1 MKRIDHW
8 HRGVA
13 LSMLGVL
20 WLGVAPTALARA
32 NPESFDIAAQPMP
45 SALRAFAAQA
55 HVQLLFD
62 YKALAHFKAGPVKGG
77 MDSKD
82 ALARLLRGSGYTFQ
96 QVSDRTIAVRPAAV
110 SAADPPSAAAAPASS
125 GSVQDPPQNAG
136 LAQVVVTARFISAAG
151 SSAMKMNLPA
161 RDTPFSISTYS
172 QSFMHAVEAQEVS
185 TLYPY
190 MTGIEKAGNTGY
202 DIVFRGFSSGAND
215 TNSILVDG
223 LPGLGTRFGSPVTIG
238 VERIDVVRG
247 PASVI
252 NGQEQP
258 GGFIN
263 LVTKK
268 PQAQPLYELSATGTG
283 YDGHG
288 IGIGDKPGFDLAADA
303 TGPIAGNDHFLY
315 RLIVDDTNQDTF
327 RAFSYNRNIYIAPSL
342 TWRISDATKFTLA
355 YNYQHLRFSYDTYLV
370 VPNNDISLVA
380 PVTTRYQQPN
390 DYETEHGSTVS
401 SFLDHSFANGF
412 SFHVATRDV
421 WHTDEAFGYDVVA
434 FDTKRPG
441 YLTRRARGQLNKRGN
456 HSIDAHL
463 LMPLDLY
470 GLKQQMVVGVAD
482 SRTTA
487 DLDRLQFFN
496 APSTGPQ
503 SLDISVY
510 GPDYNGVPALSTL
523 PLYAKG
529 QGSNLNDRYSVT
541 DEFGAYMA
549 DMISFTDHWK
559 ASLGVR
565 YSTDRQRT
573 EGESTVSTPATP
585 EVEKTNHKV
594 LPMAGIVYQPNGNW
608 SLYASYATS
617 FVPPSPTA
625 LDVNR
630 VNSFVPTFATQYEVG
645 EKDEFLHGELS
656 STLAVYRI
664 EETDTLNAVTS
675 PSGTYYVQVGK
686 ALSKGAEFE
695 LNARPLRNWQL
706 TAGAAYTN
714 ARVTDSTVPQQV
726 GAREPNVPVLAEHL
740 WSRYQF
746 TSHALNGLGW
756 GLGLIHA
763 GERQGFLPT
772 GKGATLSMP
781 RYSRVDTALYYDYGD
796 YTFTFKVENV
806 FDKTYYESSGLT
818 GDIALTPG
826 NPRMFTLSARAY
838 LQ

>member
-1 MKRIDHW
+1 MGICLTISPAAFA
-8 HRGVA
+8 G
-13 LSMLGVL
+13 
-20 WLGVAPTALARA
+20 A
-32 NPESFDIAAQPMP
+32 NPESFDIAAQPLP
-45 SALRAFAAQA
+45 SALKAFAAQA

-62 YKALAHFKAGPVKGG
+62 YKALSRLRTGPVKGQ
-77 MDSKD
+77 MQANE
-82 ALARLLRGSGYTFQ
+82 ALALLLKGSGYTFQ
-96 QVSDRTIAVRPAAV
+96 RVNARTFAIRPTAA
-110 SAADPPSAAAAPASS
+110 AADPPPAAEAAAGASAAPAATVSN
-125 GSVQDPPQNAG
+125 GGLQVPNAG

-172 QSFMHAVEAQEVS
+172 QSFIHAVEAQEVS
-185 TLYPY
+185 ALYPY
-190 MTGIEKAGNTGY
+190 MTGIERAGNTGY
-202 DIVFRGFSSGAND
+202 DIVFRGFTSGAND

-268 PQAQPLYELSATGTG
+268 PQEQPFYELSATGTG
-283 YDGHG
+283 YSGQG
-288 IGIGDKPGFDLAADA
+288 IGIGDKPGFDVAGDA
-303 TGPIAGNDHFLY
+303 TGPIAGSDRFLY
-315 RLIVDDTNQDTF
+315 RLVVDDANQDTF
-327 RAFSYNRNIYIAPSL
+327 RAFSYNRDLYIAPSL
-342 TWRISDATKFTLA
+342 TWRFSDATKLTLA

-370 VPNNDISLVA
+370 VPNNDIGQVA
-380 PVTTRYQQPN
+380 PVTTRYQQPS
-390 DYETEHGSTVS
+390 DYETEQGSTVS
-401 SFLDHSFANGF
+401 SFFDHSFANGF

-421 WHTDEAFGYDVVA
+421 WHTDTAHGYDVVA

-463 LMPLDLY
+463 LMPLDVL
-470 GLKQQMVVGVAD
+470 GIKQQMLVGLSD

-503 SLDISVY
+503 SLDIAIY
-510 GPDYNGVPALSTL
+510 DPDYNGVPALSSL

-549 DMISFTDHWK
+549 DMLTLSEHWK

-565 YSTDRQRT
+565 YSTDKQRT
-573 EGESTVSTPATP
+573 RGEATVSTSATP
-585 EVEKTNHKV
+585 EVEKDNHKV
-594 LPMAGIVYQPNGNW
+594 LPMAGIVYQPNESL

-625 LDVNR
+625 LDVSG
-630 VNSFVPTFATQYEVG
+630 VNSFVPTFATQYEIG
-645 EKDEFLHGELS
+645 EKDNFLDGRVS
-656 STLAVYRI
+656 STLALYRI
-664 EETDTLNAVTS
+664 EETDTLNAVTG
-675 PSGTYYVQVGK
+675 PGGTYYVQVGK
-686 ALSKGAEFE
+686 ALSKGVEFE
-695 LNARPLRNWQL
+695 INARPLRNWQL

-714 ARVTDSTVPQQV
+714 ARVTESTTPQQV
-726 GAREPNVPVLAEHL
+726 GAREPNVPAMAEHL

-746 TSHALNGLGW
+746 ATHALNGLGW
-756 GLGLIHA
+756 GLGLIHE
-763 GERQGFLPT
+763 GERRGFLPT
-772 GKGATLSMP
+772 GSAPVLSMP
-781 RYSRVDTALYYDYGD
+781 GYNRVDTALYYDYGD

-806 FDKTYYESSGLT
+806 LDKTYYESSGLT

-826 NPRMFTLSARAY
+826 TPRMFTLSARAY

>member
-1 MKRIDHW
+1 MIK
-8 HRGVA
+8 GT
-13 LSMLGVL
+13 LSLFF
-20 WLGVAPTALARA
+20 AATALGCTFA
-32 NPESFDIAAQPMP
+32 AAQ
-45 SALRAFAAQA
+45 
-55 HVQLLFD
+55 
-62 YKALAHFKAGPVKGG
+62 
-77 MDSKD
+77 
-82 ALARLLRGSGYTFQ
+82 
-96 QVSDRTIAVRPAAV
+96 
-110 SAADPPSAAAAPASS
+110 SAASASPTGAASS
-125 GSVQDPPQNAG
+125 AGTPVASDSGAQDAQLQNTG

-172 QSFMHAVEAQEVS
+172 QSFIHAVEAQEVS
-185 TLYPY
+185 SLYPY
-190 MTGIEKAGNTGY
+190 MTGIERAGNTGY

-268 PQAQPLYELSATGTG
+268 PQVEPSYELSATGTG
-283 YDGHG
+283 YSGQG
-288 IGIGDKPGFDLAADA
+288 IGIGEKPGFDVAGDA

-315 RLIVDDTNQDTF
+315 RLVVDDTNQDTF
-327 RAFSYNRNIYIAPSL
+327 RAFSYNRNLYIAPSL
-342 TWRISDATKFTLA
+342 TWRFTDATKLTLA
-355 YNYQHLRFSYDTYLV
+355 YNYQRLRFSYDTYLV
-370 VPNNDISLVA
+370 VPNNDITQVA
-380 PVTTRYQQPN
+380 PITTRYQQPS
-390 DYETEHGSTVS
+390 DYETEQGSTVS
-401 SFLDHSFANGF
+401 SFFDHSFANGF

-421 WHTDEAFGYDVVA
+421 WHTDKAQGYDVVG

-470 GLKQQMVVGVAD
+470 GIKQQMVVGLAD

-503 SLDISVY
+503 SLDISIY
-510 GPDYNGVPALSTL
+510 NPDYNGVPALSTL

-549 DMISFTDHWK
+549 DMITFSQHWK

-565 YSTDRQRT
+565 YSTDKQRT
-573 EGESTVSTPATP
+573 QGEATVSTLASP

-594 LPMAGIVYQPNGNW
+594 LPMGGIVYQPNDNF

-625 LDVNR
+625 LDVNG
-630 VNSFVPTFATQYEVG
+630 VNSFVPTFATQYEIG
-645 EKDEFLHGELS
+645 EKDDFLHGRVS
-656 STLAVYRI
+656 STLALYRI

-675 PSGTYYVQVGK
+675 PAGTYYVQVGK

-695 LNARPLRNWQL
+695 INARPLPNWQL

-726 GAREPNVPVLAEHL
+726 GAREPNVPIMAEHL

-746 TSHALNGLGW
+746 TTRALNGLGW
-756 GLGLIHA
+756 GLGLIHE

-772 GKGATLSMP
+772 AKAAPLSMP
-781 RYSRVDTALYYDYGD
+781 GYNRVDTALYYDYGD
-796 YTFTFKVENV
+796 YTFTFKIENV
-806 FDKTYYESSGLT
+806 LDKTYYQSSGLT